1 MRELPMLAYS
11 VRRLLLIIPVMLVV
25 ATTVFLLLYLTP
37 GDPVGIILG
46 ADATEQQK
54 AELRAQLGLDQ
65 PAYVQ
70 LMRWYRRLL
79 QGDLGTSIFLNKAV
93 TTAFLDRLE
102 PTVMLTLLALTFSV
116 LIGLPAGICA
126 AKMRGSWFDMASM
139 LIAITGVSMPTFWV
153 GLNLIFIF
161 AVSLGWLP
169 VAGYQPLSRGLWG
182 NLRYLLMPA
191 FTLGFAQSALLARMT
206 RSMMLEVLS
215 QDYIRT
221 AWAKGVAEAGVLF
234 RHALRNAIIP
244 LITIVGLSFALL
256 LGGAVISEQ
265 IFNIPGVG
273 RLLIQAVS
281 RRDYPLVQGVLMII
295 AGIYMVV
302 NLVVDLAYAYLDPRI
317 RHSD

>member
-1 MRELPMLAYS
+1 MFAYT

-25 ATTVFLLLYLTP
+25 STTVFLLLYLTP
-37 GDPVGIILG
+37 GDPVGVILG
-46 ADATEQQK
+46 PDATEQQK
-54 AELRAQLGLDQ
+54 ADLRARLGLDQ
-65 PAYVQ
+65 PAYRQ
-70 LMRWYRRLL
+70 LLRWYGRLV
-79 QGDLGTSIFLNKAV
+79 QGDLGTSIFLHKPV
-93 TTAFLDRLE
+93 TTAFIERLE
-102 PTVMLTLLALTFSV
+102 PTVMLTLLALAIGV
-116 LIGLPAGICA
+116 VIGLPAGIVA
-126 AKMRGSWFDMASM
+126 AKMRGSWFDLGSTVVAMAG
-139 LIAITGVSMPTFWV
+139 ISMPTFWV

-161 AVSLGWLP
+161 AVTLGWLP
-169 VAGYQPLSRGLWG
+169 VAGYQPLSGGLWEH
-182 NLRYLLMPA
+182 LRYLLMPA
-191 FTLGFAQSALLARMT
+191 LTLGFAQSALLARMT
-206 RSMMLEVLS
+206 RSMMLDVLS

-221 AWAKGVAEAGVLF
+221 ARSKGVAEVMVLF

-295 AGIYMVV
+295 AGLYMFV
-302 NLVVDLAYAYLDPRI
+302 NLMVDLTYAYLDPRI

>member
-1 MRELPMLAYS
+1 MLAYTI
-11 VRRLLLIIPVMLVV
+11 RRLLLIIPVMLIV

-37 GDPVGIILG
+37 GDPVGVMLG
-46 ADATEQQK
+46 PDAPEQQK
-54 AELRAQLGLDQ
+54 AELRARLGLDQ
-65 PAYVQ
+65 PAHMQLISWYV
-70 LMRWYRRLL
+70 RLL
-79 QGDLGTSIFLNKAV
+79 QGDLGTSIFLHKAV
-93 TTAFLDRLE
+93 TDAFLERLE
-102 PTVMLTLLALTFSV
+102 PTLMLTLLALTFAV
-116 LIGLPAGICA
+116 VIGLPAGIIA
-126 AKMRGSWFDMASM
+126 AQMRGSWFDVASM
-139 LIAITGVSMPTFWV
+139 VVAIAGVSMPTFWI

-161 AVSLGWLP
+161 AVTLGWLP
-169 VAGYQPLSRGLWG
+169 VAGYQPLSRGLWE

-221 AWAKGVAEAGVLF
+221 AWAKGVAELGVLC
-234 RHALRNAIIP
+234 RHALRNAVIP
-244 LITIVGLSFALL
+244 LVTIVGLSFALL

-295 AGIYMVV
+295 AGIYMGV
-302 NLVVDLAYAYLDPRI
+302 NLVVDLTYAYLDPRI